1 MSKPLHQPT
10 EKTRAEI
17 IALRSYGVPI
27 KEVAAYIGIDDK
39 TLYKYYREELENSAI
54 KANANVGK
62 FLYQAASG
70 QALTTGA
77 TYSDCVRAA
86 MFWAKTRMG
95 WKETN
100 VQEHT
105 GANGADL
112 PKRIGFFIVTRPFNN
127 VLLFGCFC
135 LCIAFFG
142 A

>member
-17 IALRSYGVPI
+17 VALRSYGVPI

-100 VQEHT
+100 VQEVKMADEPIAKVQIEVI
-105 GANGADL
+105 GANAKDSSD
-112 PKRIGFFIVTRPFNN
+112 
-127 VLLFGCFC
+127 
-135 LCIAFFG
+135 
-142 A
+142 

>member
-17 IALRSYGVPI
+17 VALRSYGVPI

-100 VQEHT
+100 VQEVT
-105 GANGADL
+105 GANGDPISLLLTQVQGNSLGVSQLTADDDED
-112 PKRIGFFIVTRPFNN
+112 
-127 VLLFGCFC
+127 
-135 LCIAFFG
+135 
-142 A
+142 

>member
-17 IALRSYGVPI
+17 VALRSYGVPI

-39 TLYKYYREELENSAI
+39 TLYKYYKDELDNSAI

-70 QALTTGA
+70 QALATGA

-105 GANGADL
+105 GANGKPLIPSAKEMTTDEL
-112 PKRIGFFIVTRPFNN
+112 KAELEALGVK
-127 VLLFGCFC
+127 L
-135 LCIAFFG
+135 
-142 A
+142 

>member
-77 TYSDCVRAA
+77 THSDCVRAA

-100 VQEHT
+100 IQEHT

-112 PKRIGFFIVTRPFNN
+112 PKNN
-127 VLLFGCFC
+127 EITITVVD
-135 LCIAFFG
+135 ARKN

>member
-10 EKTRAEI
+10 DKTRAEI
-17 IALRSYGVPI
+17 VALRSYGVPI

-39 TLYKYYREELENSAI
+39 TLYKYYRDELENSAI

-77 TYSDCVRAA
+77 SYSDCVRAA

-100 VQEHT
+100 AQEEENKE
-105 GANGADL
+105 AKNN
-112 PKRIGFFIVTRPFNN
+112 PKNTITIN
-127 VLLFGCFC
+127 VVD
-135 LCIAFFG
+135 ARKN
-142 A
+142 AKS

>member
-17 IALRSYGVPI
+17 VALRSYGVPI

-39 TLYKYYREELENSAI
+39 TLYKYYRDELENSAI

-70 QALTTGA
+70 QSLKDGA

-105 GANGADL
+105 GANGKDL
-112 PKRIGFFIVTRPFNN
+112 IPTAKQMTTDELKAELEALGVKF
-127 VLLFGCFC
+127 
-135 LCIAFFG
+135 
-142 A
+142 

>member
-10 EKTRAEI
+10 DKTRAEI
-17 IALRSYGVPI
+17 VALRSYGVPI

-39 TLYKYYREELENSAI
+39 TMYKYYRPELEQSAM

-105 GANGADL
+105 GANGKPLIPSAKEMTTDEL
-112 PKRIGFFIVTRPFNN
+112 KAELEALGVK
-127 VLLFGCFC
+127 L
-135 LCIAFFG
+135 
-142 A
+142 

>member
-1 MSKPLHQPT
+1 MSKPLHKPT

-70 QALTTGA
+70 QALQTGA
-77 TYSDCVRAA
+77 SHGDCVRAA

-105 GANGADL
+105 GANGTEIQNQKITIEVVDAR
-112 PKRIGFFIVTRPFNN
+112 KNAKIE
-127 VLLFGCFC
+127 
-135 LCIAFFG
+135 
-142 A
+142 

>member
-17 IALRSYGVPI
+17 VALRSYGVPI

-39 TLYKYYREELENSAI
+39 TLYKYYKEELDNSAI

-77 TYSDCVRAA
+77 SYSDCVRAA

-100 VQEHT
+100 AQEENKE
-105 GANGADL
+105 AKNN
-112 PKRIGFFIVTRPFNN
+112 PKNTITIN
-127 VLLFGCFC
+127 VVD
-135 LCIAFFG
+135 ARKN
-142 A
+142 AKSK

>member
-10 EKTRAEI
+10 DKTRAEI

-39 TLYKYYREELENSAI
+39 TLYKYYHEELENSAI

-70 QALTTGA
+70 QALATGA
-77 TYSDCVRAA
+77 THSDCVRAA

-100 VQEHT
+100 VQEVKMADEPIAKVT
-105 GANGADL
+105 IEVISANAKDSSD
-112 PKRIGFFIVTRPFNN
+112 
-127 VLLFGCFC
+127 
-135 LCIAFFG
+135 
-142 A
+142 

>member
-39 TLYKYYREELENSAI
+39 TLYKYYKDELENSAI

-100 VQEHT
+100 VQEVKMADEPIAKVT
-105 GANGADL
+105 IEVISANAKDSSD
-112 PKRIGFFIVTRPFNN
+112 
-127 VLLFGCFC
+127 
-135 LCIAFFG
+135 
-142 A
+142 

>member
-27 KEVAAYIGIDDK
+27 KEVAAYICIDDK
-39 TLYKYYREELENSAI
+39 TLYKYYREELENSAL

-70 QALTTGA
+70 QALATGA
-77 TYSDCVRAA
+77 THSDCVRAA

-112 PKRIGFFIVTRPFNN
+112 PKNN
-127 VLLFGCFC
+127 EITITVVD
-135 LCIAFFG
+135 ARKN
-142 A
+142 AKTE

>member
-1 MSKPLHQPT
+1 MPYSQPPHVPT
-10 EKTRAEI
+10 DKIRAEI

-39 TLYKYYREELENSAI
+39 TMYKYYRPELEQSAM

-70 QALTTGA
+70 QSLKDGA

-100 VQEHT
+100 IQEHT
-105 GANGADL
+105 GANGEAIQHAVEIKVSFDD
-112 PKRIGFFIVTRPFNN
+112 
-127 VLLFGCFC
+127 
-135 LCIAFFG
+135 
-142 A
+142 

>member
-39 TLYKYYREELENSAI
+39 TLYKYYRDELENSAI

-77 TYSDCVRAA
+77 THSDCVRAA
-86 MFWAKTRMG
+86 MFWAKTGRG

-105 GANGADL
+105 GADGKPIQQAIEIKVSFDD
-112 PKRIGFFIVTRPFNN
+112 
-127 VLLFGCFC
+127 
-135 LCIAFFG
+135 
-142 A
+142 

>member
-1 MSKPLHQPT
+1 MPYSQPPHVPT
-10 EKTRAEI
+10 DKIRAEI
-17 IALRSYGVPI
+17 VALRSYGVPI

-39 TLYKYYREELENSAI
+39 TMYKYYRPELEQSAM

-105 GANGADL
+105 GVDGKPIAHSVEI
-112 PKRIGFFIVTRPFNN
+112 KVTFDD
-127 VLLFGCFC
+127 
-135 LCIAFFG
+135 
-142 A
+142 

>member
-10 EKTRAEI
+10 DKTRAEI
-17 IALRSYGVPI
+17 VALRSYGVPI

-39 TLYKYYREELENSAI
+39 TLYKYYKDELDNSAM

-100 VQEHT
+100 VQEVKMADEPIAKVQIEVIS
-105 GANGADL
+105 ANAKDSS
-112 PKRIGFFIVTRPFNN
+112 N
-127 VLLFGCFC
+127 
-135 LCIAFFG
+135 
-142 A
+142 

>member
-17 IALRSYGVPI
+17 VALRSYGVPI

-100 VQEHT
+100 VQEHI

-112 PKRIGFFIVTRPFNN
+112 PKNN
-127 VLLFGCFC
+127 KITITVVD
-135 LCIAFFG
+135 ARKN

>member
-77 TYSDCVRAA
+77 THSDCVRAA

-105 GANGADL
+105 GANGTETQSQKVIIKVVDAR
-112 PKRIGFFIVTRPFNN
+112 KNAKTE
-127 VLLFGCFC
+127 
-135 LCIAFFG
+135 
-142 A
+142 

>member
-77 TYSDCVRAA
+77 THSDCVRAA

-105 GANGADL
+105 GANGTETQSQKVIIEVVDAR
-112 PKRIGFFIVTRPFNN
+112 KNAETE
-127 VLLFGCFC
+127 
-135 LCIAFFG
+135 
-142 A
+142 

>member
-1 MSKPLHQPT
+1 M
-10 EKTRAEI
+10 
-17 IALRSYGVPI
+17 PI

-39 TLYKYYREELENSAI
+39 TLYKYYKDELDNSAI

-105 GANGADL
+105 GANGKPLIPSAKEMTTDEL
-112 PKRIGFFIVTRPFNN
+112 KAELEALGVK
-127 VLLFGCFC
+127 L
-135 LCIAFFG
+135 
-142 A
+142 

>member
-17 IALRSYGVPI
+17 VALRSYGVPI

-39 TLYKYYREELENSAI
+39 TLYKYYREELENSAT

-77 TYSDCVRAA
+77 SYSDCVRAA

-100 VQEHT
+100 VQEVKMADEPIAKVT
-105 GANGADL
+105 IEVISANAKDSSD
-112 PKRIGFFIVTRPFNN
+112 
-127 VLLFGCFC
+127 
-135 LCIAFFG
+135 
-142 A
+142 

>member
-17 IALRSYGVPI
+17 VALRSYGVPI

-77 TYSDCVRAA
+77 SYSDCVRAS

-105 GANGADL
+105 GADGKPIAHSVEI
-112 PKRIGFFIVTRPFNN
+112 KVTFDD
-127 VLLFGCFC
+127 
-135 LCIAFFG
+135 
-142 A
+142 

>member
-10 EKTRAEI
+10 DKTRAEI
-17 IALRSYGVPI
+17 VALRSYGVPI

-70 QALTTGA
+70 QALATGA

-105 GANGADL
+105 GVDGKPIAHSVEI
-112 PKRIGFFIVTRPFNN
+112 KVTFDD
-127 VLLFGCFC
+127 
-135 LCIAFFG
+135 
-142 A
+142 

>member
-70 QALTTGA
+70 QALATGA

-100 VQEHT
+100 VQEVKMADEPIAKVT
-105 GANGADL
+105 IEVISANAKDSSD
-112 PKRIGFFIVTRPFNN
+112 
-127 VLLFGCFC
+127 
-135 LCIAFFG
+135 
-142 A
+142 

>member
-39 TLYKYYREELENSAI
+39 TLYKYYRDELENSAI

-112 PKRIGFFIVTRPFNN
+112 PKNN
-127 VLLFGCFC
+127 KITITVVD
-135 LCIAFFG
+135 ARKN

>member
-1 MSKPLHQPT
+1 MSKPLHKPT

-17 IALRSYGVPI
+17 VALRSYGVPI

-39 TLYKYYREELENSAI
+39 TLYKYYRDELENSAI

-70 QALTTGA
+70 QALATGA

-105 GANGADL
+105 GANGKPLIPSAKEMTTDEL
-112 PKRIGFFIVTRPFNN
+112 KAELEALGVK
-127 VLLFGCFC
+127 L
-135 LCIAFFG
+135 
-142 A
+142 

>member
-1 MSKPLHQPT
+1 MSKPQHKPT

-27 KEVAAYIGIDDK
+27 KEVAAYIDIDDK

-70 QALTTGA
+70 QALQTGA
-77 TYSDCVRAA
+77 SHGDCVRAA

-105 GANGADL
+105 GVDGKPIAHSVEI
-112 PKRIGFFIVTRPFNN
+112 KVTFDD
-127 VLLFGCFC
+127 
-135 LCIAFFG
+135 
-142 A
+142 

>member
-39 TLYKYYREELENSAI
+39 TLYKYYRDELENSAI

-100 VQEHT
+100 VQEVKMADEPIAKVT
-105 GANGADL
+105 IEVISANAKDSSD
-112 PKRIGFFIVTRPFNN
+112 
-127 VLLFGCFC
+127 
-135 LCIAFFG
+135 
-142 A
+142 

>member
-1 MSKPLHQPT
+1 MSKPLHKPT
-10 EKTRAEI
+10 DKTRAEI
-17 IALRSYGVPI
+17 VALRSYGVPI

-39 TLYKYYREELENSAI
+39 TLYKYYKDELENSAI

-77 TYSDCVRAA
+77 SYSDCVRAA

-105 GANGADL
+105 GANGKPLIPSAKEMTTDEL
-112 PKRIGFFIVTRPFNN
+112 KAELEALGVK
-127 VLLFGCFC
+127 L
-135 LCIAFFG
+135 
-142 A
+142 

>member
-10 EKTRAEI
+10 EKIRAEI

-39 TLYKYYREELENSAI
+39 TLYKYYRDELENSAI

-77 TYSDCVRAA
+77 SYSDCVRAA

-100 VQEHT
+100 IQEHT
-105 GANGADL
+105 GADGKPIQHAVEI
-112 PKRIGFFIVTRPFNN
+112 KVTFDD
-127 VLLFGCFC
+127 
-135 LCIAFFG
+135 
-142 A
+142 

>member
-77 TYSDCVRAA
+77 SYSDCVRAA

-100 VQEHT
+100 VQEVKMADEPIAKVT
-105 GANGADL
+105 IEVISAND
-112 PKRIGFFIVTRPFNN
+112 KDSSD
-127 VLLFGCFC
+127 
-135 LCIAFFG
+135 
-142 A
+142 

>member
-100 VQEHT
+100 VQEVKMADEPIAKVT
-105 GANGADL
+105 IEVISANAKDSSD
-112 PKRIGFFIVTRPFNN
+112 
-127 VLLFGCFC
+127 
-135 LCIAFFG
+135 
-142 A
+142 

>member
-1 MSKPLHQPT
+1 MSKQPHKPT

-17 IALRSYGVPI
+17 VALRSYGVPI

-39 TLYKYYREELENSAI
+39 TLYKYYKEELDNSAI

-70 QALTTGA
+70 QALATGA
-77 TYSDCVRAA
+77 THSDCVRAA

-100 VQEHT
+100 IQEVKIADEPIAKVT
-105 GANGADL
+105 IEVISANAKDSSD
-112 PKRIGFFIVTRPFNN
+112 
-127 VLLFGCFC
+127 
-135 LCIAFFG
+135 
-142 A
+142 

>member
-70 QALTTGA
+70 QALATGA
-77 TYSDCVRAA
+77 THSDCVRAA

-95 WKETN
+95 WKETT

-105 GANGADL
+105 GKDGTALQAPVFSFQPVK
-112 PKRIGFFIVTRPFNN
+112 PKDD
-127 VLLFGCFC
+127 
-135 LCIAFFG
+135 
-142 A
+142 

>member
-17 IALRSYGVPI
+17 VALRSYGVPI

-39 TLYKYYREELENSAI
+39 TLYKYYKDELDNSAI

-100 VQEHT
+100 AQEEENKE
-105 GANGADL
+105 AKNN
-112 PKRIGFFIVTRPFNN
+112 PKNTITIN
-127 VLLFGCFC
+127 VVD
-135 LCIAFFG
+135 ARKN
-142 A
+142 AKS

>member
-105 GANGADL
+105 GANGTETQNQKVIIKVVDAR
-112 PKRIGFFIVTRPFNN
+112 KNAKTE
-127 VLLFGCFC
+127 
-135 LCIAFFG
+135 
-142 A
+142 